1 MVQPANYNIDVQSPF
16 QAFAQGAQL
25 GTGLAEIQAR
35 RQAQEQDV
43 LRQQQLQQ
51 EIQLINSNPNP
62 SAKDYQ
68 RLSFLLPPQQMESVR
83 KTFEM
88 GNKETQDNQ
97 LSFSGQVLSA
107 FTAGQPQIGINLL
120 ESRATAEDNKGNTAI
135 AKSYRDFAE
144 LARLNPSAAQKTIGI
159 MLASLPGGDKV
170 IESTTKAQLAPS
182 DVRKGEADATT
193 AQAEAAN
200 RPLSLA
206 LGNVKTQADINNIQS
221 QIVDRTRRL
230 NLDQD
235 RLTSDVEKTLLELS
249 QKQGQLDPSSI
260 KIVNDSAI
268 ASASLEQAA
277 GKTLDLATKIEQ
289 AGGVSGFMA
298 KASETYKST
307 FGNQNF
313 VTQLRNEFTRLRN
326 SAAIKALPPG
336 VATDKDIEL
345 ALKGIPPETAN
356 AATQASFLRGMAK
369 MQQYEAATESA
380 KSEWVNANNNLGR
393 SKSDIEIGGIR
404 VPKGTTFP
412 EFARQFM
419 DQRAQDLAATQ
430 ANTRS
435 SGASYMKY
443 ANPAGQ

>member
-35 RQAQEQDV
+35 RQAQQQDV
-43 LRQQQLQQ
+43 IRQQQLQQ
-51 EIQLINSNPNP
+51 EIQLINANPNP
-62 SAKDYQ
+62 SATDYR

-88 GNKETQDNQ
+88 GGKETQENQ
-97 LSFSGQVLSA
+97 LLFSGQVLSA

-120 ESRATAEDNKGNTAI
+120 ESRATAEDNKGNKAV

-144 LARLNPSAAQKTIGI
+144 LARLNPGSAQKTIGI

-182 DVRKGEADATT
+182 QVSKSESEAVSSQLET
-193 AQAEAAN
+193 AN
-200 RPLSLA
+200 KPLTLA
-206 LGNVKTQADINNIQS
+206 LGNVKTQADINNINS
-221 QIVDRTRRL
+221 QIKDRAGRL
-230 NLDQD
+230 NLDRD
-235 RLTSDVEKTLLELS
+235 TLTGNVQKTLLELA
-249 QKQGQLDPSSI
+249 QKQTTLEPSAV

-277 GKTLDLATKIEQ
+277 GQTLNLATKIEQ

-298 KASETYKST
+298 KASEAYKST

-380 KSEWVNANNNLGR
+380 KSEWVNSTGNLGR